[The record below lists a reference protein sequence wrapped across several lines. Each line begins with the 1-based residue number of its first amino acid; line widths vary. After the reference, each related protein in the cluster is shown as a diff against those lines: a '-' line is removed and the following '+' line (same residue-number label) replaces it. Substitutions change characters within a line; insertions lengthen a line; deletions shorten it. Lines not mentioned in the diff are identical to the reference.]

1 MERPDMKPR
10 RTTPER
16 PASRRLLPGI
26 GLLLP
31 GMCLLL
37 SGCASVAP
45 AVVDQHFL
53 PWQAASR
60 EQIIA
65 AFGPPGQ
72 RYEENGVLTL
82 EWTRTDIDR
91 KPSISIGVGG
101 YGRHVSGG
109 VSSTVYG
116 GQQLLSC
123 TLRIRFNSGSDRVTQ
138 LQWFG
143 DTDTCVE
150 TFPAHQP

>member
-1 MERPDMKPR
+1 MHTSLHRPEIR
-10 RTTPER
+10 LNVIGVI
-16 PASRRLLPGI
+16 ARRLLLAS
-26 GLLLP
+26 GLVTV
-31 GMCLLL
+31 CLLL
-37 SGCASVAP
+37 SACASVAP

-53 PWQAASR
+53 PWQAATR
-60 EQIIA
+60 EQLIA

-109 VSSTVYG
+109 VSTTVYG

-143 DTDTCVE
+143 DTDTCIE
-150 TFPAHQP
+150 AFPVFR